1 MPFLLSPQDV
11 WVCWRTSMCTH
22 CQLGNCTVVYLL
34 FPHQTTT
41 AKCRPVSSCSCW
53 LSLDSSLAILT
64 RCAVLHT
71 IPLYLSDTFEKGFV
85 QLFRNTYYGNISL
98 FNIQHCSP
106 QIAGWFTS
114 WQKASTVSSSHSFTG
129 VQVWQ
134 TTQDNTERPLRHPQ
148 FLFKSFPVFSRV
160 LLLS

>member
-1 MPFLLSPQDV
+1 MPFPPQDV
-11 WVCWRTSMCTH
+11 WVCCRKSMCRH
-22 CQLGNCTVVYLL
+22 CQLGNFTVVYLL

-71 IPLYLSDTFEKGFV
+71 IPLYFEKGFV
-85 QLFRNTYYGNISL
+85 QLFWNRYYGNDSL
-98 FNIQHCSP
+98 FYIQHCSP
-106 QIAGWFTS
+106 QTTGWFTS

-148 FLFKSFPVFSRV
+148 FLFK
-160 LLLS
+160 